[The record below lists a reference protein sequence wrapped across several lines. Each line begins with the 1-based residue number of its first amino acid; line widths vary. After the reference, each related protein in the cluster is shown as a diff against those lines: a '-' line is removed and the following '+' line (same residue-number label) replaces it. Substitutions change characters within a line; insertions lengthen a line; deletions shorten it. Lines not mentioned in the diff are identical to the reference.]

1 MLPHKIPTILVILLA
16 MVLTASKS
24 MNQQSALP
32 IEIVNVQKKR
42 GKIVVELYKDK
53 SDWLKTP
60 FRKLTLPTD
69 ELAKT
74 ALFTVPPGKYAV
86 SIYQDVNENGKLDQN
101 FLGIPKEPVG
111 FGNNYRPFGKPKFES
126 ALIDYT
132 PASKPQVIKLFEVL

>member
-1 MLPHKIPTILVILLA
+1 MLPPKTPAILVILLA
-16 MVLTASKS
+16 MVLAASI
-24 MNQQSALP
+24 NQQSPLP
-32 IEIVNVQKKR
+32 IEIVNVQKKQ

-53 SDWLKTP
+53 SDWLKNP

-69 ELAKT
+69 EPAKT
-74 ALFTVPPGKYAV
+74 ALFNVPPGKYAV

-132 PASKPQVIKLFEVL
+132 PTSKPQVIKLFEVL